1 MNNKAHLRPND
12 YDRNGDIIPWFVD
25 EDITKKKKYEVR
37 MSITFDKELTQ
48 EEAEKRVSDGLRSV
62 GVIGKCGGIS

>member
-1 MNNKAHLRPND
+1 M
-12 YDRNGDIIPWFVD
+12 FD
-25 EDITKKKKYEVR
+25 EDIPKKKKYEVR

-48 EEAEKRVSDGLRSV
+48 EEAEKRVSDGLRIV

>member
-1 MNNKAHLRPND
+1 M
-12 YDRNGDIIPWFVD
+12 FD
-25 EDITKKKKYEVR
+25 EDIPKKKKYEVR

-48 EEAEKRVSDGLRSV
+48 EEAEKRVSDGLRIA

>member
-1 MNNKAHLRPND
+1 MM
-12 YDRNGDIIPWFVD
+12 FD
-25 EDITKKKKYEVR
+25 EDIPKKKKYEVR

>member
-1 MNNKAHLRPND
+1 MFD
-12 YDRNGDIIPWFVD
+12 YIYSYFR
-25 EDITKKKKYEVR
+25 EDIPKKKKYEVR
-37 MSITFDKELTQ
+37 MTITFDKELTQ